1 MDLHNMLHF
10 YTPWI
15 RQKTRAFLT
24 FSGGVQMEHWYEVE
38 YLTMSKKK
46 KKKKT
51 DGDLLA
57 SNFSMIYLNFSMQV
71 IKKEKFVT

>member
-38 YLTMSKKK
+38 YLTMSTKKK
-46 KKKKT
+46 KKKNGWRSSCIKFF
-51 DGDLLA
+51 DDL
-57 SNFSMIYLNFSMQV
+57 SNFSMQV

>member
-15 RQKTRAFLT
+15 RQKIK
-24 FSGGVQMEHWYEVE
+24 
-38 YLTMSKKK
+38 KKK